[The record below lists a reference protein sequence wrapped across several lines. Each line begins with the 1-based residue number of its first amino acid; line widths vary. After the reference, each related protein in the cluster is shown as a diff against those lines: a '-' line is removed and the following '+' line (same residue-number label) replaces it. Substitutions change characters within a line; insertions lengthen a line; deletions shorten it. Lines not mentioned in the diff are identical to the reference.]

1 MTKIFFTLFLLSTLS
16 FAQKFEFDI
25 NAKSV
30 HIQDNILYIQTKNKR
45 YKQIVFDKGKIE
57 VNNFKPKRP
66 DFRPRRI
73 LRHSTVA
80 NSNKNI
86 KHAWLFQQSLDYD
99 HEVLGDAIEAKS
111 IAVVLKDDKKS
122 TVTLDENH
130 VFEDLKIRLYDID
143 EDGDDELFVIK
154 TNINKGASLAVYK
167 IMGNSINQIATS
179 GYLNRSY
186 RWLNV
191 VGFGDFDG
199 NGIKNIA
206 IVKTPHIGGFLT
218 IYEYIDGQMKEKY
231 KQYGFTN
238 HFIGSTELDMSAVSD
253 INDDKI
259 DEMILL
265 EMNKKDIKILNYKN
279 KRSNEL
285 VTIKNDDKVNSAILV
300 KDLDNDGFKEIIYT
314 LKNKKLV
321 IFTYNYEMNKK

>member
-1 MTKIFFTLFLLSTLS
+1 MTKIFITLFLLSSLL

-25 NAKSV
+25 KAKSV
-30 HIQDNILYIQTKNKR
+30 HIQDNILYIKTKNKR
-45 YKQIVFDKGKIE
+45 YKQIVFKEGKIE
-57 VNNFKPKRP
+57 LSKFKPKRAA
-66 DFRPRRI
+66 FRPKRL
-73 LRHSTVA
+73 LRSSTVT

-86 KHAWLFQQSLDYD
+86 KHAWLFRQTLDYD
-99 HEVLGDAIEAKS
+99 HEILGDAIEAKS
-111 IAVVLKDDKKS
+111 ISVILKDDNKS

-154 TNINKGASLAVYK
+154 THLNNGASLAVYK
-167 IMGNSINQIATS
+167 IMGNSIHQIATS
-179 GYLNRSY
+179 GYLNRSF

-218 IYEYIDGQMKEKY
+218 VYEYINGQMKEKY
-231 KQYGFTN
+231 KRYGFTN

-253 INDDKI
+253 MNDDNI

-279 KRSNEL
+279 GRYHL
-285 VTIKNDDKVNSAILV
+285 LQTIKNNDKVNSAILV

-321 IFTYNYEMNKK
+321 IYTYNFEKNKQ